1 MFVKMKIKLECK
13 DIDLEKTF
21 ACGQCFRW
29 KHRRGRDGFTGVAGK
44 RAARIRT
51 ECGNIVIEEI
61 GKAGGEDSAVF
72 WRNYFDI
79 DRDYGAAQDY
89 LKNHDKKIATAIE
102 AGDGIRILRQDLW
115 ETIVSFIISQNNNIP
130 RIQGC
135 IENLAKL
142 YGEEIA
148 TLTDSEAPEGI
159 AVLHA
164 LPDPEV
170 LSKLTA
176 DDLAPIRLGYRAPY
190 LIKAAREY
198 LELAPRF
205 KESLSAEEELDLLLS
220 LTGVGPKVASC
231 ISLFGLSRIESF
243 PVDVWVKRVMHEV
256 YGLSESDARGMKKY
270 AAEHFGPYGGL
281 AQQYLFY
288 FIRRQNM

>member
-1 MFVKMKIKLECK
+1 MEIRLKCN
-13 DIDLEKTF
+13 DIDIEKTF

-89 LKNHDKKIATAIE
+89 LKAHDKKIATAIE

-142 YGEEIA
+142 YGEEVA

-164 LPDPEV
+164 LPNPEV

-198 LELAPRF
+198 LEIAPRF

-288 FIRRQNM
+288 WIRERNNQNL

>member
-1 MFVKMKIKLECK
+1 MKLKCK

-21 ACGQCFRW
+21 TCGQCFRW
-29 KHRRGRDGFTGVAGK
+29 KHRRDRDGFTGVAGK
-44 RAARIRT
+44 RAAHVRLDG
-51 ECGNIVIEEI
+51 ENISIEEI
-61 GKAGGEDSAVF
+61 GRAGGRNTGDSAAF
-72 WRNYFDI
+72 WHNYFDL
-79 DRDYGAAQDY
+79 DRDYEAAKEY
-89 LKNHDKKIATAIE
+89 LRAHDKKIAPAIE
-102 AGDGIRILRQDLW
+102 TGDGIRILRQDLW

-130 RIQGC
+130 RIEGC

-142 YGEEIA
+142 YGE
-148 TLTDSEAPEGI
+148 PI
-159 AVLHA
+159 AVIA
-164 LPDPEV
+164 DDKGTENTINTLPSPET
-170 LSKLTA
+170 LSSLTA

-198 LELAPRF
+198 TELAP
-205 KESLSAEEELDLLLS
+205 KLESGSLSAEEELALLLS

-243 PVDVWVKRVMHEV
+243 PVDVWVKRVMHET
-256 YGLSESDARGMKKY
+256 YGLSENDARGMKKF

-288 FIRRQNM
+288 HIRCQNM